1 MKWRNILHDVFEIGL
16 DCVCAVKYKTD
27 FFKRPLQYFADL
39 WPNLMGFSIY
49 I

>member
-1 MKWRNILHDVFEIGL
+1 VVRQFKVSN
-16 DCVCAVKYKTD
+16 YY
-27 FFKRPLQYFADL
+27 FFSKRHLQPFADL